1 MKRIIAALLVSASL
15 TAGLN
20 AQDKNLSD
28 RIASHLQ
35 AEECF
40 TMSKYFAGASAAFLG
55 LKSYFGYA
63 ANKNGNATMKCAQEM
78 QKLSIANKKYTQLN
92 AYEHDLFG
100 KLGKHALRATRF
112 GFART
117 VSGFAFPIALGTSLI
132 YASFGVH
139 SQWNDANKN

>member
-1 MKRIIAALLVSASL
+1 MKRIITALLISASL
-15 TAGLN
+15 NAALS

-28 RIASHLQ
+28 RIAAHLP

-63 ANKNGNATMKCAQEM
+63 ANKNGNATIKYAQEL
-78 QKLSIANKKYTQLN
+78 QKQNLAHKKYTQLS

-100 KLGKHALRATRF
+100 KLGKSALRATRF

-117 VSGFAFPIALGTSLI
+117 VSGFAFPIALGTSLV

-139 SQWNDANKN
+139 SQCNDANKN